1 MEHAAEQEWAARCS
15 VRPVF
20 IGLRARV
27 DVKIAYRL
35 AWIISLW
42 LMVRSAGAQQL
53 ASSAL
58 PAPPSES
65 AGGSGVASASSAA
78 LYVSPA
84 APSDRNFAHYS
95 LWPHPY
101 VDGGL
106 SLMQGGYF
114 PAAGNL
120 GAGLNIEASRF
131 MAVAAVSADDAHKL
145 DSGTGHD
152 TYLQARAF
160 LRLNRGWYSGGGAQ
174 WNKLATDIYS
184 KQAWR
189 LAFGGG
195 KDLFRDNFSLRA
207 QVLYVLPGTDRL
219 NASQGPEISLWLPS
233 PATNHHFF
241 YCQTLAIYGAHQT
254 SVPGDPGTN
263 VRYLNAYGGFMVM
276 YRF

>member
-1 MEHAAEQEWAARCS
+1 
-15 VRPVF
+15 
-20 IGLRARV
+20 
-27 DVKIAYRL
+27 
-35 AWIISLW
+35 
-42 LMVRSAGAQQL
+42 MVRSAGAQQL
-53 ASSAL
+53 ASSVL
-58 PAPPSES
+58 PAPSSES
-65 AGGSGVASASSAA
+65 AGGSGAGPASSPA

-84 APSDRNFAHYS
+84 PSSERGNSARYS
-95 LWPHPY
+95 LWPRPY

-120 GAGLNIEASRF
+120 GAGVNIEASRF
-131 MAVAAVSADDAHKL
+131 MAVAAVSADDGHKL

-160 LRLNRGWYSGGGAQ
+160 LRLKRGWYGGGGAQ
-174 WNKLATDIYS
+174 WNKLTTDTYS

-189 LAFGGG
+189 PAFGGG
-195 KDLFRDNFSLRA
+195 KDVFRDNFSLRA

-233 PATNHHFF
+233 PATNHHLF
-241 YCQTLAIYGAHQT
+241 YYQTLAIYGAHQT

-263 VRYLNAYGGFMVM
+263 VRYLNAFGGFTVM